1 MYPLN
6 KLRITALALP
16 IPLNPGNVINPDD
29 IVDEYGADTLRLYVY
44 VVRSAWAATW
54 R

>member
-1 MYPLN
+1 MEGDYCP
-6 KLRITALALP
+6 LALP
-16 IPLNPGNVINPDD
+16 HSSKSRGNVINPDD